1 MRKERAGESGEE
13 RERREAWGEKCVYH
27 KKTINESKNIE
38 YRLTG

>member
-13 RERREAWGEKCVYH
+13 RERREAWGEKCAYH
-27 KKTINESKNIE
+27 KNNKRVKNIE

>member
-27 KKTINESKNIE
+27 KKNNKRVKNIE